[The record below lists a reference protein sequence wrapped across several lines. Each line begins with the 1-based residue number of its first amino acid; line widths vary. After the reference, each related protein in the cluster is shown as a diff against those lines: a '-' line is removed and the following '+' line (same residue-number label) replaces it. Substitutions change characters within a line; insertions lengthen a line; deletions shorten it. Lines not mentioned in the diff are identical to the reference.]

1 MLNWFNKKNQGNYG
15 SKNVEEYTPA
25 YLPKNVEDGHTDLS
39 TFITS
44 DYLLLNEK
52 YMEECYK
59 ACENKL
65 LPIIETSDNFTVGE
79 SLDAYID
86 AEMKVV
92 ENKYEEE
99 VAMHELSG
107 ANIIKSRNV
116 RAEELRQRIPKLHE
130 KITETGSKVEK
141 LKDKHAKHALR
152 IGNRIIQLGLPVT
165 LIAFAADFF
174 VNTEFVQSILFSNVN
189 LLRIL
194 VVCLCLMSDATMF
207 AVGTIMSQDEEGMPK
222 WLRRTFCIVFVSL
235 FAISIIGSI
244 AIRVGSM
251 SLTYGSFDASGN
263 FIGKDTFTVAEYALA
278 IISSLSTAVTGALSL
293 FFSVDR
299 DYYLEKECIKLQ
311 KTLKTD
317 KKICSQL
324 ESELLALEQA
334 EDPMVCDKKRRKAA
348 EANIAA
354 LSAGLKMH
362 VRKLLALH
370 QQDALYT
377 DAMAESAKVLLESM
391 NKESTSNRN
400 VIDGS
405 HVNKKTVFTEE
416 KELKEAV

>member
-1 MLNWFNKKNQGNYG
+1 MFNWFNRKNQGNYG

-39 TFITS
+39 TFITN
-44 DYLLLNEK
+44 DYSVLNEK
-52 YMEECYK
+52 YLEERYK
-59 ACENKL
+59 DCENRL
-65 LPIIETSDNFTVGE
+65 LPIIETSDSFTVGE

-86 AEMKVV
+86 GEMKIV
-92 ENKYEEE
+92 ENKFEEE
-99 VAMHELSG
+99 IAMHELSG

-130 KITETGSKVEK
+130 KIAETSSKVEK

-207 AVGTIMSQDEEGMPK
+207 AVGTIMSQDEDGMPK
-222 WLRRTFCIVFVSL
+222 WVRRTFCIVFVSL
-235 FAISIIGSI
+235 FAISVIGSI

-263 FIGKDTFTVAEYALA
+263 FVGKDTFTVAEYALA

-299 DYYLEKECIKLQ
+299 GYYLEKECIKLQ
-311 KTLKTD
+311 KMVKED

-334 EDPMVCDKKRRKAA
+334 EDPMICDKKRRKAT

-377 DAMAESAKVLLESM
+377 DAMAESAKILLESM
-391 NKESTSNRN
+391 DKEGTNNRN

-405 HVNKKTVFTEE
+405 HVNKKTVFIEE

>member
-1 MLNWFNKKNQGNYG
+1 MFNWFNRKNQGNYG

-39 TFITS
+39 TFITN
-44 DYLLLNEK
+44 DYSVLNEK
-52 YMEECYK
+52 YLEERYK
-59 ACENKL
+59 ECENKL
-65 LPIIETSDNFTVGE
+65 SPIIETSDSFTVGE

-86 AEMKVV
+86 GEMKIV
-92 ENKYEEE
+92 ENKFEEE

-107 ANIIKSRNV
+107 ANIIKSRKV

-130 KITETGSKVEK
+130 KIAETSSKVEK

-174 VNTEFVQSILFSNVN
+174 VNTEFVQSILFSNIN

-194 VVCLCLMSDATMF
+194 VICLCLMSDATMF
-207 AVGTIMSQDEEGMPK
+207 AVGTIMSQDEDGMPK

-235 FAISIIGSI
+235 FAISAIGSI

-251 SLTYGSFDASGN
+251 PSTYGSFDANGN
-263 FIGKDTFTVAEYALA
+263 FISKDTFTVAEYALA
-278 IISSLSTAVTGALSL
+278 IISSLATTVTGALSF

-299 DYYLEKECIKLQ
+299 DYYLEKECIKLE
-311 KTLKTD
+311 KELKANE
-317 KKICSQL
+317 KICSQL
-324 ESELLALEQA
+324 EAELLALEQA
-334 EDPMVCDKKRRKAA
+334 EDPMVCDKERRKAA

-354 LSAGLKMH
+354 LAAGLKLH

-377 DAMAESAKVLLESM
+377 DAMSESAKVLLESM
-391 NKESTSNRN
+391 DKESTNNRN
-400 VIDGS
+400 VIVGS
-405 HVNKKTVFTEE
+405 HANKKAVFTEE
-416 KELKEAV
+416 KELREAV

>member
-1 MLNWFNKKNQGNYG
+1 MFNWFNRKNQGNYG

-39 TFITS
+39 TFITN
-44 DYLLLNEK
+44 DYSVLNEK
-52 YMEECYK
+52 YLEERYK
-59 ACENKL
+59 ECENKL
-65 LPIIETSDNFTVGE
+65 LPIIETSDIFTVGE

-86 AEMKVV
+86 GEMKIV
-92 ENKYEEE
+92 ENKFEEE

-107 ANIIKSRNV
+107 ANIIKSRKV

-130 KITETGSKVEK
+130 KIAETSSKVEK

-174 VNTEFVQSILFSNVN
+174 VNTEFVQSILFSNIN

-194 VVCLCLMSDATMF
+194 VICLCLMSDATMF
-207 AVGTIMSQDEEGMPK
+207 AVGTIMSQDEDGMPK

-235 FAISIIGSI
+235 FAISVIGSI

-251 SLTYGSFDASGN
+251 PSTYGSFDANGN
-263 FIGKDTFTVAEYALA
+263 FISKDTFTVAEYALA
-278 IISSLSTAVTGALSL
+278 IISSLATTVTGALSF

-299 DYYLEKECIKLQ
+299 DYYLEKECIKLE
-311 KTLKTD
+311 KELKANE
-317 KKICSQL
+317 KLCSQL
-324 ESELLALEQA
+324 EAEFLALEQA
-334 EDPMVCDKKRRKAA
+334 EDPMVCDKERRKAA

-354 LSAGLKMH
+354 LAAGLKLH

-377 DAMAESAKVLLESM
+377 DAMSESAKVLLESM
-391 NKESTSNRN
+391 DKESTNNRN
-400 VIDGS
+400 VIAGS
-405 HVNKKTVFTEE
+405 HANKKAVFTEE
-416 KELKEAV
+416 KELREAV

>member
-1 MLNWFNKKNQGNYG
+1 MFNWFNRKNQGNYG

-39 TFITS
+39 TFITN
-44 DYLLLNEK
+44 DYSVLNEK
-52 YMEECYK
+52 YLEERYK
-59 ACENKL
+59 DCENRL
-65 LPIIETSDNFTVGE
+65 LPIIETSDSFTVGE

-86 AEMKVV
+86 GEMKIV
-92 ENKYEEE
+92 ENKFEEE
-99 VAMHELSG
+99 IAMHELSG

-130 KITETGSKVEK
+130 KIAETSSKVEK

-207 AVGTIMSQDEEGMPK
+207 AVGTIMSQDEDGMPK
-222 WLRRTFCIVFVSL
+222 WVRRTFCIVFVSL
-235 FAISIIGSI
+235 FAISVIGSI

-263 FIGKDTFTVAEYALA
+263 FVGKDTFTVAEYALA

-299 DYYLEKECIKLQ
+299 GYYLEKECIKLQ
-311 KTLKTD
+311 KMVKED

-334 EDPMVCDKKRRKAA
+334 EDPMICDKKRRKAA
-348 EANIAA
+348 EVNIAA

-377 DAMAESAKVLLESM
+377 DAMSESAKILLESM
-391 NKESTSNRN
+391 DKEGTNNRN

-405 HVNKKTVFTEE
+405 HVNKKTVFI
-416 KELKEAV
+416 

>member
-44 DYLLLNEK
+44 DYSLLNEK

-116 RAEELRQRIPKLHE
+116 RAEELRQRIPKFHE

-174 VNTEFVQSILFSNVN
+174 VNTEFVQSILFSNIN

-207 AVGTIMSQDEEGMPK
+207 AVGTIMSQDEDGMPK

-235 FAISIIGSI
+235 FAISVIGSI

-251 SLTYGSFDASGN
+251 SLT
-263 FIGKDTFTVAEYALA
+263 
-278 IISSLSTAVTGALSL
+278 SSNSIVYIL
-293 FFSVDR
+293 
-299 DYYLEKECIKLQ
+299 
-311 KTLKTD
+311 
-317 KKICSQL
+317 
-324 ESELLALEQA
+324 
-334 EDPMVCDKKRRKAA
+334 RKARKCFRIYIVQGDNPGVKIKKDRYGKYFNARCQDTGSA
-348 EANIAA
+348 ERIVDKAF
-354 LSAGLKMH
+354 GM
-362 VRKLLALH
+362 
-370 QQDALYT
+370 
-377 DAMAESAKVLLESM
+377 
-391 NKESTSNRN
+391 
-400 VIDGS
+400 
-405 HVNKKTVFTEE
+405 
-416 KELKEAV
+416 

>member
-1 MLNWFNKKNQGNYG
+1 MFNWFNRKNQGNYG

-39 TFITS
+39 TFITN
-44 DYLLLNEK
+44 DYSVLNEK
-52 YMEECYK
+52 YLEERYK
-59 ACENKL
+59 DCENRL
-65 LPIIETSDNFTVGE
+65 LPIIETSDSFTVGE

-86 AEMKVV
+86 GEMKIV
-92 ENKYEEE
+92 ENKFEEE
-99 VAMHELSG
+99 IAMHELSG

-130 KITETGSKVEK
+130 KIAETSSKVEK

-207 AVGTIMSQDEEGMPK
+207 AVGTIMSQDEDGMPK
-222 WLRRTFCIVFVSL
+222 WVRRTFCIVFVSL
-235 FAISIIGSI
+235 FAISVIGSI

-263 FIGKDTFTVAEYALA
+263 FVGKDTFTVAEYALA

-299 DYYLEKECIKLQ
+299 GYYLEKECIKLQ
-311 KTLKTD
+311 KMVKED

-334 EDPMVCDKKRRKAA
+334 EDPMICDKKRRKAA
-348 EANIAA
+348 EVNIAA

-377 DAMAESAKVLLESM
+377 DAMSESAKILLESM
-391 NKESTSNRN
+391 DKEGTNNRN

-405 HVNKKTVFTEE
+405 HVNKKTVFIEE